1 MTWEVGSLMIRG
13 IDIPVKTGMIEH
25 LDLQYFVDN
34 PRIYSVVRADG
45 IIPDQEEIEKR
56 LWKMDH
62 VKELRLDIEQN
73 GGLID
78 PIIVK
83 DGTFE
88 VLEGNSR
95 LAAYRKLAQ
104 TDPIKWGK
112 IKCTLLPENIEES
125 QIFSLLGQYHIKGKK
140 DWSPYE
146 QAGFLYRRHKQ
157 HHINVTELGKDLGIG
172 RKEAGKLIRVYQLMV
187 DNEDND
193 TSRWSYYYEYLSS
206 TKIAKLRNEISGFND
221 AVLAKIKSREID
233 RAADIRDK
241 LSKIPVTKKKIIR
254 AFISGE
260 VTIDEAYDR
269 VEASGST
276 DVTYNKISKFRRWFG
291 ADETQS
297 SLKSIAPEA
306 RQKIGLELRRLAK
319 DTKRLQGLLEKK

>member
-1 MTWEVGSLMIRG
+1 MMWEGGSIMIRG
-13 IDIPVKTGMIEH
+13 QDVPVKTGMIEH
-25 LDLQYFVDN
+25 LDLKYFVDN
-34 PRIYSVVRADG
+34 PRIYSVIRVDEAVL
-45 IIPDQEEIEKR
+45 DQDEIQNR

-83 DGTFE
+83 AGTLE

-95 LAAYRKLAQ
+95 LAAYRKLAG

-112 IKCTLLPENIEES
+112 IKCTLLPEDIEES
-125 QIFSLLGQYHIKGKK
+125 QVFSLLGQYHIRGKK

-157 HHINVTELGKDLGIG
+157 HQIGVTELGKDLGLG
-172 RKEAGKLIRVYQLMV
+172 RKKVGKLIRVYQLMV
-187 DNEDND
+187 DNGDTD

-206 TKIAKLRNEISGFND
+206 PNLGKLREEYAGFD
-221 AVLAKIKSREID
+221 EVVLAKIKSGEID

-241 LSKIPVTKKKIIR
+241 LSKIPATKKKIIN
-254 AFISGE
+254 AFVAGDL
-260 VTIDEAYDR
+260 TIDEAFDR

-276 DVTYNKISKFRRWFG
+276 DVTYKKINKFRVWFG
-291 ADETQS
+291 SEETQS
-297 SLKSIAPEA
+297 SLKSITLEG
-306 RQKIGLELRRLAK
+306 RQKISLELKRLAR
-319 DTKRLQGLLEKK
+319 DTKRLQGVLTK